1 MHIFVMHDESL
12 FYVNDDH
19 PIVWASLGEPSL
31 WKKGQG
37 RSIMV
42 NEFMLKIIRWLKL
55 TPE

>member
-31 WKKGQG
+31 
-37 RSIMV
+37 
-42 NEFMLKIIRWLKL
+42 
-55 TPE
+55 